1 MTQFKITK
9 QVIKKEKRDRCHSTL
24 DQLRNNLSEKS
35 KRLLDVSIE
44 KGVSNWLT
52 VLTISDF
59 WVRAIEATFLGCN
72 SLTIWMEYCKF
83 TINMALW

>member
-35 KRLLDVSIE
+35 KDYL
-44 KGVSNWLT
+44 
-52 VLTISDF
+52 
-59 WVRAIEATFLGCN
+59 
-72 SLTIWMEYCKF
+72 M
-83 TINMALW
+83 